1 MKTGILESRKKN
13 FFINLQAFFLPPQKK
28 TKVEV
33 KISPHQEIERLEQL
47 KETLFEVGR
56 QLNLELCVKDNH
68 EINEKMY
75 TIRRYVQ
82 GVHTLLSE
90 VINFKKGK
98 IMDIK
103 EHHRSPYDA

>member
-1 MKTGILESRKKN
+1 MRTAIFENRKKN
-13 FFINLQAFFLPPQKK
+13 VLFNLYAFFINPAKK
-28 TKVEV
+28 KIEA
-33 KISPHQEIERLEQL
+33 KISPRQEIERLEQL

-56 QLNLELCVKDNH
+56 QLNLELSVKDNYV
-68 EINEKMY
+68 INEKMY

-98 IMDIK
+98 IMGIK
-103 EHHRSPYDA
+103 ELRHSPNGA